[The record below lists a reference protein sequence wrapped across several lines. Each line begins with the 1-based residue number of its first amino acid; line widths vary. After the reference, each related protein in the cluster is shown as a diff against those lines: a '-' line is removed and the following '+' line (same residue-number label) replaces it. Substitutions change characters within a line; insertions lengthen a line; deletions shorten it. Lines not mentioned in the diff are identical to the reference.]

1 MYDGYAF
8 TFNVY
13 LQVLVAVLIKPDN
26 NDSPIPPPPLHT
38 QIDPTPPHTDTNL
51 HCNYPPPPLHTQ
63 ILTPTPFLLSSQSL
77 TEFPV
82 TLHTLFPGTSTL
94 LVSAVD
100 VDNKMAVGQW
110 LVVSESHLPSISRG
124 FQISLPTGGG
134 ELMRK
139 VGKLNIYNCITGFH
153 HVITVLSSSFP
164 VQTISFTNPYPKKKS
179 FHLSTN
185 RPDVVQFDSI
195 LIKVRKRS

>member
-26 NDSPIPPPPLHT
+26 NDSPIPPPPYTHRLTLPHHT
-38 QIDPTPPHTDTNL
+38 QILTFTVTT
-51 HCNYPPPPLHTQ
+51 PPPLHTQ